1 MKILYLSCHEILEYD
16 ELKLFSE
23 LGYECYSL
31 GAYTQP
37 GGEDHRK
44 RPALDLPYNP
54 HFIELSMQYD
64 RRKLH
69 PEFLEGIDVVIIM
82 HEPSFIG
89 HSEGAH
95 DWHPDLGE
103 GNWPLFRD
111 FIKKGGRVIWRSIGQ
126 SIPRVEDR
134 LRPWRVEGLEIVR
147 YSPAEQTIKGNV
159 GTDAVIRF
167 YKDPEEFKD
176 WKGGQKQVVNFT
188 QSLKQRER
196 FTGYNLM
203 REIFKGLPAKVFG
216 PGNDDLGLLS
226 GGLLTYEQQK
236 EVLRSARVYFYHGT
250 YPASY
255 TLSFIEAMMTG
266 TPIVAVGARYGNSLD
281 MFPDQ
286 QTYEI
291 PQIIQNGVNGFVGED
306 PEKLRAYC
314 KTLLDNEG
322 LAQATSAFGRNKA
335 ISLFGK
341 AKIKSEWRD
350 FLEGGRKNEA

>member
-54 HFIELSMQYD
+54 HFIELAMQYD

-69 PEFLEGIDVVIIM
+69 PEMLEGIDVVIIM

-89 HSEGAH
+89 WSNGAH
-95 DWHPDLGE
+95 DWNDDLGA

-126 SIPRVEDR
+126 SIPRVEEK
-134 LRPWRVEGLEIVR
+134 LAPWRDEGLEIVR
-147 YSPAEQTIKGNV
+147 YSPAEQTIRGNV

-167 YKDPEEFKD
+167 YKDPEEFKG
-176 WKGGQKQVVNFT
+176 WNGGQRHVINFT

-203 REIFKGLPAKVFG
+203 NQLFKDLPAKVYG

-236 EVLRSARVYFYHGT
+236 ETLRDARVYFYHGT

-266 TPIVAVGARYGNSLD
+266 TPIVAVGPRNGNSLE
-281 MFPDQ
+281 MFPEQ
-286 QTYEI
+286 NTYEI
-291 PQIIQNGVNGFVGED
+291 PEIIQSGINGYVSDD
-306 PEKLRAYC
+306 P
-314 KTLLDNEG
+314 
-322 LAQATSAFGRNKA
+322 AQLKQMIQSLIKDESKAAAMSTFGRSKA
-335 ISLFGK
+335 INLFGK

-350 FLEGGRKNEA
+350 YLEKGGRK